1 MKMQRKLQNQWEF
14 LVVSFMLKHWKNL
27 LIVTKEKAS
36 QKSIMKYISKIES
49 ININNLRELTKNDT

>member
-14 LVVSFMLKHWKNL
+14 LVVSFMLKRWKNL